1 MLFEAS
7 AAKCFPPN
15 IPFAFKTILC
25 RQAYRNNFDQS
36 WTMMWRCCRFELSS
50 YCVFAP
56 SLIQVVFYLVRKGY
70 GVFGWFLANLSDW
83 MSDWMNIVLF
93 LRFANTFEFFLPWY
107 VEKPQIQSYKFYNQ
121 ISEYNNLINRKD
133 IARHLTHISNL
144 VDIGHHQLAGGPR
157 LCGANRKL

>member
-1 MLFEAS
+1 
-7 AAKCFPPN
+7 
-15 IPFAFKTILC
+15 
-25 RQAYRNNFDQS
+25 
-36 WTMMWRCCRFELSS
+36 
-50 YCVFAP
+50 
-56 SLIQVVFYLVRKGY
+56 
-70 GVFGWFLANLSDW
+70 
-83 MSDWMNIVLF
+83 MNIVLF